1 MSGLQTAFNKI
12 SADEKKQ
19 IFQKLVHE
27 VQDNLESISSV
38 KALAVRTGV
47 SERLC
52 DMLFQEHLQVSSTR
66 YIKEYRLE
74 KACQMLT
81 QTRKSVSEIS
91 AECGMNNS
99 YFSKKFREETGLTPL
114 EYRRVYYRNKAD
126 KE

>member
-1 MSGLQTAFNKI
+1 MGGLQTAFNKI
-12 SADEKKQ
+12 PADEKKQ
-19 IFQKLVHE
+19 AFQKLVHE
-27 VQDNLESISSV
+27 VQDNLESIPSV
-38 KALAVRTGV
+38 RVLAVRTGV

-52 DMLFQEHLQVSSTR
+52 DMLFQEYLQVSSTR

-81 QTRKSVSEIS
+81 QTRKSVAEIS

-114 EYRRVYYRNKAD
+114 AYRRTHYRNQAE

>member
-19 IFQKLVHE
+19 VFQKLVHE
-27 VQDNLESISSV
+27 VQDNLESIPSV
-38 KALAVRTGV
+38 RSLAVRTGV

-52 DMLFQEHLQVSSTR
+52 DMLFQEYLQTSSTR

-74 KACQMLT
+74 KACQLLV
-81 QTRKSVSEIS
+81 QTNKSVAEIS
-91 AECGMNNS
+91 RECGMTCS
-99 YFSKKFREETGLTPL
+99 YFSRRIREETGFTPL
-114 EYRRVYYRNKAD
+114 AYRRTYYRNQAE